1 MQGLD
6 FECEILFQSNIQRR
20 LITVIANLFLQIA
33 NAMGIM
39 NSTSRL
45 VTIRFNAECQFTV
58 LITMRVYVLWN
69 RTKWIVIVLI
79 IVGLSTETT
88 AAILFLY
95 SSVKGTCKLFVLS
108 FVILSKAHAR
118 RYAVTYVESEN
129 ICRASL
135 LKLIAWS
142 WPLVV
147 RNTSE
152 IVWHFTKDLRCLDG
166 LRLSCGCLDRCQEL
180 AVTKG

>member
-6 FECEILFQSNIQRR
+6 FECEILFQSNIQRP

-95 SSVKGTCKLFVLS
+95 SSVKGTCKLFVFLS
-108 FVILSKAHAR
+108 SSSARLMRVDMQSLTWNPRIFVGLLYS
-118 RYAVTYVESEN
+118 N
-129 ICRASL
+129 SL
-135 LKLIAWS
+135 
-142 WPLVV
+142 
-147 RNTSE
+147 
-152 IVWHFTKDLRCLDG
+152 HGHG
-166 LRLSCGCLDRCQEL
+166 LWW
-180 AVTKG
+180 

>member
-1 MQGLD
+1 MFGIDIHVILVVSSLHIQNQYLPHHAWSISCRD
-6 FECEILFQSNIQRR
+6 WTLSTRFLFQSNIQRR

-45 VTIRFNAECQFTV
+45 VTIRFNAERQFTV

-95 SSVKGTCKLFVLS
+95 SSVKGTCKLFLLS
-108 FVILSKAHAR
+108 FAVLSKAHER
-118 RYAVTYVESEN
+118 RYAVTYVES
-129 ICRASL
+129 
-135 LKLIAWS
+135 
-142 WPLVV
+142 
-147 RNTSE
+147 
-152 IVWHFTKDLRCLDG
+152 
-166 LRLSCGCLDRCQEL
+166 
-180 AVTKG
+180 